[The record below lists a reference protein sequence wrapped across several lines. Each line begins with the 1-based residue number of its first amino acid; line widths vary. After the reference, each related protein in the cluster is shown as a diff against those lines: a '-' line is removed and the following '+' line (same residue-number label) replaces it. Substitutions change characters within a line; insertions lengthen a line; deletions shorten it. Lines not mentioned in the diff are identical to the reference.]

1 MGRNSGNK
9 DPSDLKKGTVLTL
22 NENTNLSNRQIAAR
36 ENCNERT
43 VRDVR
48 RVASD
53 AEKENRDP
61 MSPSTYKKRA
71 RTGRPRIL
79 GDTTYDQTCYED

>member
-9 DPSDLKKGTVLTL
+9 DLSDLNKGAVLNL
-22 NENTNLSNRQIAAR
+22 KENTNLFNRQIAAR

-43 VRDVR
+43 VRDVQ

-61 MSPSTYKKRA
+61 MSPSTYNKDLVPD
-71 RTGRPRIL
+71 GL
-79 GDTTYDQTCYED
+79 VYSVSGMHDV